1 MAMMSQ
7 SVAAQPHESLKL
19 SMESYA
25 GYFHERCVQL
35 EVGQTLRLTLESP
48 YAVRLNVHHHAPER
62 TLFLID
68 VLVGGSMTDMF
79 DILSGG
85 EYCLQV
91 TNPENRPSPFELRL
105 DYRIDSHS

>member
-7 SVAAQPHESLKL
+7 PVAAQPHESLKL

-25 GYFHERCVQL
+25 GYFHEQCVRL

-48 YAVRLNVHHHAPER
+48 YTVRLNVHRHAPER

-68 VLVGGSMTDMF
+68 ALVGGSMTDMF
-79 DILSGG
+79 DIPSDG

-91 TNPENRPSPFELRL
+91 TNPENRASPFELRL
-105 DYRIDSHS
+105 DYRVDSHS